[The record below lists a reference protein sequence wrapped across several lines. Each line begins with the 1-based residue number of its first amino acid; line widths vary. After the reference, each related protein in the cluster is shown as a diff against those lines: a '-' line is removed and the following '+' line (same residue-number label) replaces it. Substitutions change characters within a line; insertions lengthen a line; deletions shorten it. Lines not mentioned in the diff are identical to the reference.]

1 MSGIWERVAK
11 RGESDA
17 PIGSASLHAA
27 IYFATRGMFTA
38 KQVRNKL
45 ERTLT
50 VPLSDEDEAD
60 IAAIVTQASVGTAAA
75 KADYMH
81 RLQAL
86 LIAAETGMINSETVF
101 RTELG
106 IAP

>member
-1 MSGIWERVAK
+1 MAGIWERVAN
-11 RGESDA
+11 RGESDS
-17 PIGSASLHAA
+17 PIGSAALMAA
-27 IYFATRGMFTA
+27 VYFATRGMFTP

-45 ERTLT
+45 ERTLSS
-50 VPLSDEDEAD
+50 PLTDDDEAD
-60 IAAIVTQASVGTAAA
+60 IAAIVTQASAGTPAA

-81 RLQAL
+81 RLHAL

-106 IAP
+106 IA